1 MIIKVSKNTN
11 KKSIKQKVMKIN
23 TQNRRHIIQST
34 TAGLA
39 AQFVVPVAGA
49 HRATS
54 LTIRT
59 GNRSVAL
66 NGRQVRA
73 LRDVLAKST
82 ELVRGTSKTRSSK
95 S

>member
-1 MIIKVSKNTN
+1 MILEVSKNTN
-11 KKSIKQKVMKIN
+11 KKINKQKVMKIN

-49 HRATS
+49 HRATT

-82 ELVRGTSKTRSSK
+82 ELVRGASKTRSSK
-95 S
+95 R